1 MPKAT
6 QEVSGSV
13 PLMGE
18 AKGNSDDRERHQR
31 RKCIGGVLL
40 ALAVIALIVGVL
52 VGVTQDTEQEG
63 TVKTIVSNNNPNID
77 IFDKAL
83 ALIESTPRQFQ
94 DLPSGETISYRE
106 YNQGKAHVLVMLPGN
121 ICDDAAFSVSAKAS
135 SVFFMI
141 THLSLICIHLYTS
154 LL

>member
-106 YNQGKAHVLVMLPGN
+106 YNKGKAHVLVMLPGN